1 MIYFNVLFTILAERF
16 ETFVI
21 LFRHE
26 YVTHGAISNLFA
38 DGLAVH
44 LVYLMFFE
52 TRATSKG
59 SVARLPRDSFFRV
72 HTRRNRL
79 AVATRL
85 SALMRHATST
95 SFITAFAYISRLRTR
110 KTVYHVVMS
119 LYVVIHQVNS
129 FFGFHLSVEI
139 YVLAIQSSEN
149 DDPILLEMFL
159 ESH

>member
-1 MIYFNVLFTILAERF
+1 MIYFHVPFTIRAERS

-85 SALMRHATST
+85 SALMRHAKLT
-95 SFITAFAYISRLRTR
+95 SFITSSAYILSRHRTR
-110 KTVYHVVMS
+110 KTVYHM
-119 LYVVIHQVNS
+119 IIIPHIIIQQVNS
-129 FFGFHLSVEI
+129 FFGFYLSVELH
-139 YVLAIQSSEN
+139 VLAIQSSEN
-149 DDPILLEMFL
+149 DDPILF
-159 ESH
+159 

>member
-1 MIYFNVLFTILAERF
+1 MIYFHVLSTILAERF

-21 LFRHE
+21 FF
-26 YVTHGAISNLFA
+26 VTHTLHTVQFRTFSQTVLPSSLFV
-38 DGLAVH
+38 LC
-44 LVYLMFFE
+44 F
-52 TRATSKG
+52 SKHERLLKF
-59 SVARLPRDSFFRV
+59 VARLARDSFFRV

-129 FFGFHLSVEI
+129 FFGFYLSVEHCPRN
-139 YVLAIQSSEN
+139 L
-149 DDPILLEMFL
+149 ILRKQRSYTL
-159 ESH
+159 